1 MLIEFGFF
9 FEKKILYLLYKIY
22 LNNCKMFRFDP
33 AVDSEEYCSIITVQR
48 YRIFTLKHYLALRLL
63 TKCKNFE
70 KKTSFFREI
79 VAYFVFVFKKIHI
92 VFASFRKIHFC
103 EKAFKIRKKIFAKFR
118 IFCLLGTLIVSYSYN
133 SFSQT
138 LHDVHFI
145 LYQITLSLL

>member
-48 YRIFTLKHYLALRLL
+48 YRIFTLKHYLALHLL

-70 KKTSFFREI
+70 KKTFFSGNCRLFCFRFQKNPHRFRFLSQNSFLRKSFQNTKEN
-79 VAYFVFVFKKIHI
+79 
-92 VFASFRKIHFC
+92 FRKISNFLFARHPNCFLQLQL
-103 EKAFKIRKKIFAKFR
+103 IFSNPTRCTF
-118 IFCLLGTLIVSYSYN
+118 YSIPNY
-133 SFSQT
+133 T
-138 LHDVHFI
+138 
-145 LYQITLSLL
+145 